1 MSLELYFPPF
11 RPWWTSFVDF
21 PTSRGVIEASYGVLR
36 MRSRLPEDSVGTTT
50 VTLTNLVIGSA
61 IQVET
66 QAGAV
71 VENRT
76 ADTTTEVFTL
86 NLFAPSSAENDLRI
100 KVRKGSAEPFYRPY
114 ETLTTLTAAA
124 QSIFVSQIS
133 D

>member
-1 MSLELYFPPF
+1 VTSL
-11 RPWWTSFVDF
+11 VDVF
-21 PTSRGVIEASYGVLR
+21 SSPIALSRTIDVPDFNSGYLNNSVSIQ
-36 MRSRLPEDSVGTTT
+36 RLPDEPIGTTT
-50 VTLTNLVIGSA
+50 ITLTNLVIGSA

-66 QAGAV
+66 QAGAL